1 MNKFLAFFKNKGVLC
16 TILGIAFATPVNIK
30 IILNFYK
37 QVEMTNQILMAAC
50 VLNIIGM
57 FWVMLPS
64 VIVIKSKLL
73 EFRIED

>member
-1 MNKFLAFFKNKGVLC
+1 MIKFLAFFKNKGVLC
-16 TILGIAFATPVNIK
+16 TILGILFATPVNIK

-73 EFRIED
+73 EIRIED